1 MKGEILGL
9 SGVVVLGGLHA
20 SALGHHAPTPY
31 HSDQMGEIEGEIT
44 RVLWRNPHL
53 RFTVRTEDENGEEVL
68 WQVESSPVSRLTRWG
83 LTQEEI
89 LPMGVTVK
97 VAGLPPRGD
106 TPQMFGKNLLL
117 PDGREVLLDE
127 FGAYWTDNTIGGF
140 SPPDPVSDPSLG
152 LFRTWTDSGEG
163 FRTVADPELTDEAR
177 AIGVAIDRLDPE
189 IIASNSGCTPKHMPM
204 ILSDPNPVE
213 ISQQGDRIVIQMEEY
228 DTRRVIHMGGE
239 VPDAPAPTPMG
250 HSAGEWEDENT
261 LVVRTT
267 GVALPRRGSAA
278 VGLVLQT
285 EEIEITERF
294 QINGEGSR
302 LEYRQTVIDPA
313 IYTAP
318 RVREKAWIYMP
329 GNQVLPSGC
338 VEAEGWDLFNPLN

>member
-1 MKGEILGL
+1 MNSTKLGL
-9 SGVVVLGGLHA
+9 ACVVALAGWHFT
-20 SALGHHAPTPY
+20 SLGHHAPTPY
-31 HSDQMGEIEGEIT
+31 HADQMGEIEGEIT

-83 LTQEEI
+83 LNQEEI

-97 VAGLPPRGD
+97 VAGLPPRDD

-127 FGAYWTDNTIGGF
+127 FGSYWTTNTIGGF

-163 FRTVADPELTDEAR
+163 YRTITDPALTEEAEAIR
-177 AIGVAIDRLDPE
+177 AAIDRLDPA
-189 IIASNSGCTPKHMPM
+189 IIASNSGCTPKHMPS
-204 ILSDPNPVE
+204 IVSDPNPVR
-213 ISQQGDRIVIQMEEY
+213 ISQQGDRIIIQMEEY
-228 DTRRVIHMGGE
+228 DTRRVIHMGGV
-239 VPDAPAPTPMG
+239 VPDSLTPTPMG
-250 HSAGEWEDENT
+250 YSVGEWEDDKT

-267 GVALPRRGSAA
+267 GVALPQRGSAA
-278 VGLVLQT
+278 VGLRLQT
-285 EEIEITERF
+285 EAIEIVERF
-294 QINGEGSR
+294 VVNEAGSR
-302 LEYRQTVIDPA
+302 LDYSQTVIDPA
-313 IYTAP
+313 IYTGP

-329 GNQVLPSGC
+329 GNEVLPAGC
-338 VEAEGWDLFNPLN
+338 VEAEGWDLFNPLD

>member
-1 MKGEILGL
+1 MKGAKLGL
-9 SGVVVLGGLHA
+9 SGVVALA
-20 SALGHHAPTPY
+20 SVHLAALGHHAPTPY
-31 HSDQMGEIEGEIT
+31 HTDRMGEIEGEIT

-53 RFTVRTEDENGEEVL
+53 RFTVRTEDGNGEEVL

-83 LTQEEI
+83 LSQEEI
-89 LPMGVTVK
+89 LPLGVTVK
-97 VAGLPPRGD
+97 VAGLPPRDD

-127 FGAYWTDNTIGGF
+127 FGAYWTTNTIGGF
-140 SPPDPVSDPSLG
+140 SPPDPASDPSLG

-163 FRTVADPELTDEAR
+163 FRTVSDPELTEEAQ
-177 AIGVAIDRLDPE
+177 AIREAIDRLDPA
-189 IIASNSGCTPKHMPM
+189 IIASNSSCTPKHMPS
-204 ILSDPNPVE
+204 ILSDPNPVR
-213 ISQQGDRIVIQMEEY
+213 ISQQDDRIIMQMEEY

-239 VPDAPAPTPMG
+239 TPDPLTPTPLG
-250 HSAGEWEDENT
+250 HTVGEWEDENT
-261 LVVRTT
+261 LIARTT

-285 EEIEITERF
+285 EGMEIIERF
-294 QINGEGSR
+294 AMNDDGSR
-302 LEYRQTVIDPA
+302 LDYRQTVIDPA

-338 VEAEGWDLFNPLN
+338 VEEEGWDLFNPLG